1 MDTLSHEQA
10 RRTYD
15 RIGALQN
22 SQRFYEDPAIDV
34 LLEHGDFGNAQSVF
48 EFGCGTGRL
57 AARLFDNIL
66 PATARYRGVDISPK
80 MAGIAR
86 ETLARYAQRA
96 EVVLTNGE
104 LPMIEQDQS
113 YDRFV
118 STYVFDLLSDND
130 TVAVVSEAH
139 RLLRKDGR
147 ICVASITSGTS
158 VIARIV
164 AATVRIVHRVL
175 PSLIGGCR
183 PISLK
188 RFFTDGRWTI
198 VHHSRVN
205 AFGIESEIIVAKP
218 C

>member
-1 MDTLSHEQA
+1 MDTLSREQT

-34 LLEHGDFGNAQSVF
+34 LLEHGDFRNARAVF
-48 EFGCGTGRL
+48 EFGRGAGRL
-57 AARLFDNIL
+57 AARLFDKFL

-80 MAGIAR
+80 MAGIAQ
-86 ETLARYAQRA
+86 ETLAQYTPRA

-104 LPMIEQDQS
+104 LPMVEQDQS

-130 TVAVVSEAH
+130 TVAVISEAH

-147 ICVASITSGTS
+147 ICLASITSGTN
-158 VIARIV
+158 VITRIV
-164 AATVRIVHRVL
+164 SAITRMIHRVL

-183 PISLK
+183 PISLQ

-198 VHHSRVN
+198 LHHSRVN
-205 AFGIESEIIVAKP
+205 AFGIESEIIVAEP